1 MALYRK
7 YRPASFAEVVGQRHV
22 TDPLSAAL
30 ESRDAQGRPNRINH
44 AYLFS
49 GPRGCGKTSSAR
61 IMARSLN
68 CAEGPTAT
76 PCGQCASCR
85 ALAPGGPGNLD
96 VIELDAASHNGVED
110 MRELR
115 EKAIFQPAES
125 RYRIFI
131 IDEAHMITASGFNAL
146 LKIVEEPPEHLIFI
160 FATTEPER
168 VLPTIR
174 SRTHHYPFRLLTPP
188 DMRGLLE
195 RVVTAEGVRVE
206 PDVYPLVIQAGGG
219 SPRDSLSVMDQLI
232 AGSGTNGV
240 DYETS
245 AAILGVTDSVIIT
258 DAIEALAAGDR
269 AAMFSVVGRVIMSGQ
284 DPARFA
290 SDLLGRV
297 RDLLVLSAVPNAL
310 EQGLVEIP
318 ESQIDGVL
326 EQAGTIPP
334 ATLTRFTQVLSDGL
348 RHFRGVTSP
357 RLLLEVLCA
366 RMLLPATEDSVESLL
381 QRVEALEHGRPAL
394 ADGSG
399 AATPAAAPVSS
410 DAGAAE
416 ADASPMQSG
425 QPGQSAREAWRQ
437 RNAQRK
443 KGAQSASVTQRG
455 RTEQAAPAQA
465 PSQPQP
471 QPGPQPKVQSEP
483 VEQQS
488 APAAAVS
495 QESVTE
501 PKPAPE
507 APTAPAEQ
515 PEQPTQATPAES
527 VEQPQQPEQP
537 TQATPAESVEQ
548 PQQAEQPQQ
557 PESAEQPL
565 SEEEAQAEKIREFRR
580 KMAEHAR
587 ISEQQTRA
595 QLAQEREQQTR
606 EREGEGGSMSIVE
619 EEPVVSSSPTHS
631 EQQTQP
637 TQTAQSEQPAQPEQS
652 AESARPTQAAQ
663 PEQPEQPTQTTQS
676 PESQPEPQVQPAPEP
691 APQPEPTPQPEPEPA
706 PAGIEQIR
714 ERWQD
719 ILAAVDGPHAFP
731 IRVLAEQAV
740 PLDVENDRLIIG
752 HSTGALATR
761 LNTPDY
767 AQALSAAVK
776 QVTGFNGQVHCVVG
790 TRPRAPRSTA
800 TGGVAGEDDSSSR
813 GSSSP
818 NDTAPAPTPA
828 APAQP
833 ETSEQQVQQEPQ
845 AQPEP
850 APRPQRSSAYASV
863 AERRAKIEAA
873 KRAAMGHQ
881 AGHDQPAQPHQPAQP
896 SQPTQSNPNPVH
908 QQPQQQPQPQSF
920 LRAAQANAQANAQA
934 QANQDSGFG
943 GVPLPPE
950 PMEEFAP
957 PEGAEGA
964 GGYGSR
970 TPSNAN
976 TTYNPVSQNPQDNN
990 YEEDTSEYFEAA
1002 NEVGSL
1008 DHRSLKD
1015 VVMEMLEKELGAKPL
1030 EDR

>member
-195 RVVTAEGVRVE
+195 RVVTAEGVQVD

-219 SPRDSLSVMDQLI
+219 SPRDSLSIMDQLI
-232 AGSGTNGV
+232 AGSGTDGV

-326 EQAGTIPP
+326 EQAGKIPP

-416 ADASPMQSG
+416 ASPMQS
-425 QPGQSAREAWRQ
+425 GQSAREAWRQ

-471 QPGPQPKVQSEP
+471 QPEPQPKVQSEP

-501 PKPAPE
+501 PKPAAE
-507 APTAPAEQ
+507 APTAPVEQ

-527 VEQPQQPEQP
+527 VEQSQQTEQL
-537 TQATPAESVEQ
+537 
-548 PQQAEQPQQ
+548 QQ

-631 EQQTQP
+631 E
-637 TQTAQSEQPAQPEQS
+637 
-652 AESARPTQAAQ
+652 RPTQAAQ
-663 PEQPEQPTQTTQS
+663 SEQPEQPVHKPE
-676 PESQPEPQVQPAPEP
+676 PESQPAPQVQQAPEP
-691 APQPEPTPQPEPEPA
+691 ALQPEPTPQPEPEPA

-714 ERWQD
+714 QHWQD

-731 IRVLAEQAV
+731 ICVLAEQAV

-800 TGGVAGEDDSSSR
+800 TSGVAGEDDSSSR

-833 ETSEQQVQQEPQ
+833 ETSEQREQQTQ
-845 AQPEP
+845 SEP

-881 AGHDQPAQPHQPAQP
+881 AGHDQPAQPHQQSQPNQPAQP
-896 SQPTQSNPNPVH
+896 AQPTQPNPNPVH
-908 QQPQQQPQPQSF
+908 QQPQQQSNQPQPQSF

>member
-1 MALYRK
+1 
-7 YRPASFAEVVGQRHV
+7 
-22 TDPLSAAL
+22 
-30 ESRDAQGRPNRINH
+30 
-44 AYLFS
+44 
-49 GPRGCGKTSSAR
+49 
-61 IMARSLN
+61 
-68 CAEGPTAT
+68 
-76 PCGQCASCR
+76 
-85 ALAPGGPGNLD
+85 LAPGGPGNLD

-195 RVVTAEGVRVE
+195 RVVTAEGVQVD

-219 SPRDSLSVMDQLI
+219 SPRDSLSIMDQLI
-232 AGSGTNGV
+232 AGSGTDGV

-416 ADASPMQSG
+416 ASPMQS
-425 QPGQSAREAWRQ
+425 GQSAREAWRQ

-443 KGAQSASVTQRG
+443 KGAQSVSVTQRG
-455 RTEQAAPAQA
+455 RTEQAAHV
-465 PSQPQP
+465 PSQAQPEPQP
-471 QPGPQPKVQSEP
+471 EPQPKVQSEP

-527 VEQPQQPEQP
+527 VEQSQQTEQL
-537 TQATPAESVEQ
+537 
-548 PQQAEQPQQ
+548 QQ

-631 EQQTQP
+631 EQPTQP
-637 TQTAQSEQPAQPEQS
+637 TQAAQSEQPTQPEQS

-663 PEQPEQPTQTTQS
+663 PEQPEQPVHKPE
-676 PESQPEPQVQPAPEP
+676 PES
-691 APQPEPTPQPEPEPA
+691 QPEPEPA
-706 PAGIEQIR
+706 PARIEQIR

-800 TGGVAGEDDSSSR
+800 TSGVAGEDDSSSR
-813 GSSSP
+813 GSSLP

-833 ETSEQQVQQEPQ
+833 ETSEQREQQTQ
-845 AQPEP
+845 SEP

-881 AGHDQPAQPHQPAQP
+881 AGHDQPAQPHQQSQPNQPAQP
-896 SQPTQSNPNPVH
+896 SQPTQPNPNSVH
-908 QQPQQQPQPQSF
+908 QQPQQQPNQPQPQSF

-957 PEGAEGA
+957 PEGAESA
-964 GGYGSR
+964 GGYGLH

-1002 NEVGSL
+1002 NEAGSL

>member
-399 AATPAAAPVSS
+399 AATPAAAPASS
-410 DAGAAE
+410 AAGSGSGAAE
-416 ADASPMQSG
+416 ADASPMQS
-425 QPGQSAREAWRQ
+425 GQSAREAWRQ

-455 RTEQAAPAQA
+455 RTEQAASAQA
-465 PSQPQP
+465 PSQPQA
-471 QPGPQPKVQSEP
+471 QPEP
-483 VEQQS
+483 VQQQS
-488 APAAAVS
+488 APAAPVS

-501 PKPAPE
+501 PQPAPE
-507 APTAPAEQ
+507 ASTATAEQPTQ

-527 VEQPQQPEQP
+527 VEQ
-537 TQATPAESVEQ
+537 S
-548 PQQAEQPQQ
+548 QQAEQPQQ

-631 EQQTQP
+631 EQ
-637 TQTAQSEQPAQPEQS
+637 
-652 AESARPTQAAQ
+652 PTQAPQ
-663 PEQPEQPTQTTQS
+663 PEQP
-676 PESQPEPQVQPAPEP
+676 A
-691 APQPEPTPQPEPEPA
+691 QPEPEPA

-740 PLDVENDRLIIG
+740 PLDVENDTLIIG

-767 AQALSAAVK
+767 EQALSAAVK

-828 APAQP
+828 ASAQP
-833 ETSEQQVQQEPQ
+833 KAPEPEKPTQPEPQ

-881 AGHDQPAQPHQPAQP
+881 AGHDQPAQPHQQSQP
-896 SQPTQSNPNPVH
+896 SQPTQPNPNPVH
-908 QQPQQQPQPQSF
+908 QQPQQQPNQPQPQSF
-920 LRAAQANAQANAQA
+920 LRAAQVNAQANAQA

-976 TTYNPVSQNPQDNN
+976 TTYNPVSQNLQDNN

>member
-232 AGSGTNGV
+232 AGSGTDGV

-416 ADASPMQSG
+416 ASPMQS
-425 QPGQSAREAWRQ
+425 GQSAREAWRQ

-471 QPGPQPKVQSEP
+471 QPEPQPKVQSEP
-483 VEQQS
+483 VKQQS
-488 APAAAVS
+488 ASAAAVS
-495 QESVTE
+495 QESAPE

-507 APTAPAEQ
+507 APTAPAE
-515 PEQPTQATPAES
+515 
-527 VEQPQQPEQP
+527 QPEQP

-631 EQQTQP
+631 EQPTQP
-637 TQTAQSEQPAQPEQS
+637 
-652 AESARPTQAAQ
+652 
-663 PEQPEQPTQTTQS
+663 TQS
-676 PESQPEPQVQPAPEP
+676 PESQPEPQVQQAPEP

-714 ERWQD
+714 ERWQE
-719 ILAAVDGPHAFP
+719 ILEAVDGQHAFP

-767 AQALSAAVK
+767 EQALSAAVK

-800 TGGVAGEDDSSSR
+800 TGGVSGEDDSSSR

-818 NDTAPAPTPA
+818 NDTDPAPTPA

-833 ETSEQQVQQEPQ
+833 ETSEQQVQQEQQEQQ

-873 KRAAMGHQ
+873 KRAAMGQQ
-881 AGHDQPAQPHQPAQP
+881 AGHDQPAQPHQQSQPNQPAQP
-896 SQPTQSNPNPVH
+896 SQPTQPNPNPVH
-908 QQPQQQPQPQSF
+908 QQQPNQPQPQSF

-934 QANQDSGFG
+934 QTNQDSGFG

-970 TPSNAN
+970 TPPNAN

>member
-416 ADASPMQSG
+416 ASPMQS
-425 QPGQSAREAWRQ
+425 GQSAREAWRQ

-507 APTAPAEQ
+507 APTAPAE
-515 PEQPTQATPAES
+515 
-527 VEQPQQPEQP
+527 QPEQP

-637 TQTAQSEQPAQPEQS
+637 TQAAQSEQPAQPEQS

-676 PESQPEPQVQPAPEP
+676 PESQPEPQVQQAPEP

-767 AQALSAAVK
+767 EQALSAAVK

-833 ETSEQQVQQEPQ
+833 ETSEQQVQQEQ
-845 AQPEP
+845 QTQPEP
-850 APRPQRSSAYASV
+850 ASRPQRSSAYASV

-881 AGHDQPAQPHQPAQP
+881 AGHDQPAQPHQQSQP
-896 SQPTQSNPNPVH
+896 SQPTQPNPNPVH
-908 QQPQQQPQPQSF
+908 QQPQQQPNQPQPQSF
-920 LRAAQANAQANAQA
+920 LRAAQANAQANAHA

-976 TTYNPVSQNPQDNN
+976 TNYNPVPQTPQDNN

>member
-416 ADASPMQSG
+416 ASPMQS
-425 QPGQSAREAWRQ
+425 GQSAREAWRQ

-443 KGAQSASVTQRG
+443 KGAQAQGSRAG
-455 RTEQAAPAQA
+455 QAAPAQA
-465 PSQPQP
+465 SSQPQS
-471 QPGPQPKVQSEP
+471 QPEP
-483 VEQQS
+483 VQQQS
-488 APAAAVS
+488 APAAPVS

-501 PKPAPE
+501 PQPAPE
-507 APTAPAEQ
+507 TPTAPA
-515 PEQPTQATPAES
+515 EQPTQATPAES
-527 VEQPQQPEQP
+527 VEQ
-537 TQATPAESVEQ
+537 S
-548 PQQAEQPQQ
+548 QQAEQPQQ
-557 PESAEQPL
+557 PEPAEQPM

-619 EEPVVSSSPTHS
+619 EEPVVSASTAHS
-631 EQQTQP
+631 EQ
-637 TQTAQSEQPAQPEQS
+637 
-652 AESARPTQAAQ
+652 PTQAPQ
-663 PEQPEQPTQTTQS
+663 PEQP
-676 PESQPEPQVQPAPEP
+676 A
-691 APQPEPTPQPEPEPA
+691 QPEPEPA

-714 ERWQD
+714 EHWQD
-719 ILAAVDGPHAFP
+719 ILAAVDGQHAFP

-740 PLDVENDRLIIG
+740 PLDVENDTLVIG

-800 TGGVAGEDDSSSR
+800 TNGGSGEDDSSSR

-833 ETSEQQVQQEPQ
+833 ETSEQQVQQEQ
-845 AQPEP
+845 QTQSEP
-850 APRPQRSSAYASV
+850 APRPQRSSTYASV
-863 AERRAKIEAA
+863 VERRAKIEAA
-873 KRAAMGHQ
+873 KRAAMGQQ
-881 AGHDQPAQPHQPAQP
+881 AGHDQPAQPHQSRQP
-896 SQPTQSNPNPVH
+896 SQPAQPNPNPAQ
-908 QQPQQQPQPQSF
+908 QQPQQPNQPQSF

-964 GGYGSR
+964 ESYGSR
-970 TPSNAN
+970 NPSNYNSNAN
-976 TTYNPVSQNPQDNN
+976 TNYNPVLQTPQDNN

>member
-232 AGSGTNGV
+232 AGSGTDGV

-399 AATPAAAPVSS
+399 AATPAAALASS
-410 DAGAAE
+410 AAGPGSGAAE
-416 ADASPMQSG
+416 ADASPMQS
-425 QPGQSAREAWRQ
+425 GQSAREAWRQ

-443 KGAQSASVTQRG
+443 KGAQAQSSRAG
-455 RTEQAAPAQA
+455 QAAPAQA
-465 PSQPQP
+465 PSQPQA
-471 QPGPQPKVQSEP
+471 QPEP
-483 VEQQS
+483 VQQQS
-488 APAAAVS
+488 APAAAAPVS

-501 PKPAPE
+501 PQPAPE
-507 APTAPAEQ
+507 APTATAEQTAQ
-515 PEQPTQATPAES
+515 PEQPTQPTPAES
-527 VEQPQQPEQP
+527 VEQ
-537 TQATPAESVEQ
+537 S
-548 PQQAEQPQQ
+548 QQAEQPQH
-557 PESAEQPL
+557 PESSEQPM

-619 EEPVVSSSPTHS
+619 EEPVVSASPAHS
-631 EQQTQP
+631 E
-637 TQTAQSEQPAQPEQS
+637 
-652 AESARPTQAAQ
+652 RPTQAPQ
-663 PEQPEQPTQTTQS
+663 PEQPVQPDQPTQTTQE

-714 ERWQD
+714 EHWQD
-719 ILAAVDGPHAFP
+719 ILAAVDGQHAFP

-740 PLDVENDRLIIG
+740 PLDVEKDTLVIG

-800 TGGVAGEDDSSSR
+800 TGGGSGEDDSSSR

-833 ETSEQQVQQEPQ
+833 ETSEQQVQQEQ
-845 AQPEP
+845 QTQSEP
-850 APRPQRSSAYASV
+850 APRPQRSSTYASV
-863 AERRAKIEAA
+863 VERRAKIEAA
-873 KRAAMGHQ
+873 KRAAMGQQ
-881 AGHDQPAQPHQPAQP
+881 AGHDQPAQPHQPSQP
-896 SQPTQSNPNPVH
+896 SQPAQPNPNPAQ
-908 QQPQQQPQPQSF
+908 QQPQQPNQPQSF

-934 QANQDSGFG
+934 QVNQDSGFG

-950 PMEEFAP
+950 PMEEFTP
-957 PEGAEGA
+957 PEGAEGTES
-964 GGYGSR
+964 YGSR
-970 TPSNAN
+970 NPSNYNSNAN
-976 TTYNPVSQNPQDNN
+976 TNYNPVPQTPQDNN

>member
-232 AGSGTNGV
+232 AGSGTDGV

-416 ADASPMQSG
+416 ASPMQS
-425 QPGQSAREAWRQ
+425 GQSAREAWRQ

-471 QPGPQPKVQSEP
+471 QPEPQPKVQSEP
-483 VEQQS
+483 VKQQS
-488 APAAAVS
+488 ASAAAVS
-495 QESVTE
+495 QESAPE

-507 APTAPAEQ
+507 APTAPAE
-515 PEQPTQATPAES
+515 
-527 VEQPQQPEQP
+527 QPEQP

-631 EQQTQP
+631 EQPTQP
-637 TQTAQSEQPAQPEQS
+637 TQAAQSEQPAQPEQS

-663 PEQPEQPTQTTQS
+663 PEQSEQPVHKPE
-676 PESQPEPQVQPAPEP
+676 PESQPEPQVQQAPEP
-691 APQPEPTPQPEPEPA
+691 APQPEPEPA

-714 ERWQD
+714 ERWQE
-719 ILAAVDGPHAFP
+719 ILEAVDGQHAFP

-767 AQALSAAVK
+767 EQALSAAVK

-800 TGGVAGEDDSSSR
+800 TGGVSGEDDSSSR

-818 NDTAPAPTPA
+818 NDTDPAPTPA
-828 APAQP
+828 ASAQP
-833 ETSEQQVQQEPQ
+833 KAPEPEKPTQPEQQTQS
-845 AQPEP
+845 EP

-881 AGHDQPAQPHQPAQP
+881 AGHDQPAQPHQQSQPNQPAQP
-896 SQPTQSNPNPVH
+896 SQPTQPNPNPVH
-908 QQPQQQPQPQSF
+908 QQPQQQPNQPQSF

-934 QANQDSGFG
+934 QTNQDAGFG

-970 TPSNAN
+970 TPPNAN

>member
-195 RVVTAEGVRVE
+195 RVVTAEGVQVE
-206 PDVYPLVIQAGGG
+206 SDVYPLVIQAGGG

-232 AGSGTNGV
+232 AGSGTDGV

-394 ADGSG
+394 VDGSG
-399 AATPAAAPVSS
+399 AATPAAAPVPS
-410 DAGAAE
+410 DAAGA
-416 ADASPMQSG
+416 DGSPMQAAQPG
-425 QPGQSAREAWRQ
+425 QSGQSAREAWRQ

-443 KGAQSASVTQRG
+443 KGAQAQGSRAG
-455 RTEQAAPAQA
+455 QAAPAQA

-471 QPGPQPKVQSEP
+471 QPEPQPKVQSEP

-507 APTAPAEQ
+507 APTATAEQPAQ

-527 VEQPQQPEQP
+527 VDQSQQ
-537 TQATPAESVEQ
+537 T
-548 PQQAEQPQQ
+548 EQPQQ

-631 EQQTQP
+631 EQPTQP
-637 TQTAQSEQPAQPEQS
+637 TQAAQSEQPAQPEQS
-652 AESARPTQAAQ
+652 AESARPTQAVQ

-676 PESQPEPQVQPAPEP
+676 PESQSEPQVQQAPEP

-714 ERWQD
+714 ERWQE

-818 NDTAPAPTPA
+818 NDTASAQTPA
-828 APAQP
+828 ASAQP
-833 ETSEQQVQQEPQ
+833 KAPEPEKPTQPEPQ

-873 KRAAMGHQ
+873 KRAAMGQQ
-881 AGHDQPAQPHQPAQP
+881 AGHDQPAQPHQQSQPHQPAQP
-896 SQPTQSNPNPVH
+896 SQPTQPNPIPA
-908 QQPQQQPQPQSF
+908 QQQQQSQQQSNQPQPQSF

-957 PEGAEGA
+957 PEGA

>member
-399 AATPAAAPVSS
+399 AATPASAPVSS
-410 DAGAAE
+410 DAGPGSGAAE
-416 ADASPMQSG
+416 ADASPMQS
-425 QPGQSAREAWRQ
+425 GQSAREAWRQ

-443 KGAQSASVTQRG
+443 KGAQTQGSRAG
-455 RTEQAAPAQA
+455 QAAPAQT
-465 PSQPQP
+465 PSQPQS
-471 QPGPQPKVQSEP
+471 QPEP
-483 VEQQS
+483 VQQQP
-488 APAAAVS
+488 APAAAAPVS

-501 PKPAPE
+501 PQPAPE
-507 APTAPAEQ
+507 APTATAEQPEQ
-515 PEQPTQATPAES
+515 PEQPTQ
-527 VEQPQQPEQP
+527 
-537 TQATPAESVEQ
+537 AESVEQ

-557 PESAEQPL
+557 SEPAEQPM

-619 EEPVVSSSPTHS
+619 EEPVVSASTAHS
-631 EQQTQP
+631 
-637 TQTAQSEQPAQPEQS
+637 
-652 AESARPTQAAQ
+652 
-663 PEQPEQPTQTTQS
+663 EQPTQ
-676 PESQPEPQVQPAPEP
+676 

-767 AQALSAAVK
+767 EQALSAAVK

-833 ETSEQQVQQEPQ
+833 ETSEQQVQQEQ
-845 AQPEP
+845 QTQPEP
-850 APRPQRSSAYASV
+850 ASRPQRSSAYASV

-881 AGHDQPAQPHQPAQP
+881 AGHDQPAQPHQQSQP
-896 SQPTQSNPNPVH
+896 SQPTQPNPNPVH
-908 QQPQQQPQPQSF
+908 QQPQQQPNQPQPQSF
-920 LRAAQANAQANAQA
+920 LRAAQANAQANAHA

-976 TTYNPVSQNPQDNN
+976 TTYNPVSQNLQDNN

>member
-219 SPRDSLSVMDQLI
+219 SPRDSLSIMDQLI
-232 AGSGTNGV
+232 AGSGTDGV

-326 EQAGTIPP
+326 EQAGKIPP

-410 DAGAAE
+410 DAGGVE
-416 ADASPMQSG
+416 TDASPMQSG

-471 QPGPQPKVQSEP
+471 QPEPQPKVQSEP

-515 PEQPTQATPAES
+515 PEQP
-527 VEQPQQPEQP
+527 EQP

-548 PQQAEQPQQ
+548 SQQTEQLQQ

-565 SEEEAQAEKIREFRR
+565 FEEEAQAEKIREFRR

-631 EQQTQP
+631 EQPTQP
-637 TQTAQSEQPAQPEQS
+637 TQAAQSEQPTQPEQS
-652 AESARPTQAAQ
+652 AESARTTQAAQ
-663 PEQPEQPTQTTQS
+663 PEQPEQPVHKPE
-676 PESQPEPQVQPAPEP
+676 PES
-691 APQPEPTPQPEPEPA
+691 QPEPEPA

-800 TGGVAGEDDSSSR
+800 TSGVAGEDDSSSR

-833 ETSEQQVQQEPQ
+833 ETSEQREQQTQ
-845 AQPEP
+845 SEP

-881 AGHDQPAQPHQPAQP
+881 AGHDQPAQPHQQSQPNQPAQP
-896 SQPTQSNPNPVH
+896 SQPTQPNPNSVH
-908 QQPQQQPQPQSF
+908 QQPQQQPNQPQPQSF

-964 GGYGSR
+964 GGYGLH

-1030 EDR
+1030 NGR

>member
-206 PDVYPLVIQAGGG
+206 PDVYPLVIQASGG

-232 AGSGTNGV
+232 AGSGTDGV

-399 AATPAAAPVSS
+399 AATPASAPVSS
-410 DAGAAE
+410 DAGPGSGAAE
-416 ADASPMQSG
+416 ADASPMQS
-425 QPGQSAREAWRQ
+425 GQSAREAWRQ

-443 KGAQSASVTQRG
+443 KGAQTQGSRAG
-455 RTEQAAPAQA
+455 QAAPAQT
-465 PSQPQP
+465 PSQPQS
-471 QPGPQPKVQSEP
+471 QPEP
-483 VEQQS
+483 VQQQP
-488 APAAAVS
+488 APAAAAPVS

-501 PKPAPE
+501 PQPAPE
-507 APTAPAEQ
+507 APTATAEQ
-515 PEQPTQATPAES
+515 PEQPTQAES
-527 VEQPQQPEQP
+527 VEQPQQ
-537 TQATPAESVEQ
+537 AESVEQ

-557 PESAEQPL
+557 SEPAEQPM

-619 EEPVVSSSPTHS
+619 EEPVVSASTAHS
-631 EQQTQP
+631 EQ
-637 TQTAQSEQPAQPEQS
+637 
-652 AESARPTQAAQ
+652 PTQAPQ
-663 PEQPEQPTQTTQS
+663 PEQP
-676 PESQPEPQVQPAPEP
+676 A
-691 APQPEPTPQPEPEPA
+691 QPEPEPA

-714 ERWQD
+714 EHWQD
-719 ILAAVDGPHAFP
+719 ILAAVDGQHAFP

-740 PLDVENDRLIIG
+740 PLDVENDTLVIG

-800 TGGVAGEDDSSSR
+800 TNGGSGEDDSSSR

-833 ETSEQQVQQEPQ
+833 ETSEQQVQQPQ
-845 AQPEP
+845 PG
-850 APRPQRSSAYASV
+850 PQRSSAYASV
-863 AERRAKIEAA
+863 VERRAKIEAA
-873 KRAAMGHQ
+873 KRAVMGQQ
-881 AGHDQPAQPHQPAQP
+881 AGHDQPAQPHQPSQP
-896 SQPTQSNPNPVH
+896 SQPAQPNPNPAQ
-908 QQPQQQPQPQSF
+908 QQPQQPNQPQSF

-957 PEGAEGA
+957 PEGAEGTES
-964 GGYGSR
+964 YSSR
-970 TPSNAN
+970 NPSNYNYNSNAN
-976 TTYNPVSQNPQDNN
+976 TNYNPVPQTPQDNN

>member
-232 AGSGTNGV
+232 AGSGTDGV

-399 AATPAAAPVSS
+399 AATPASAPVSS
-410 DAGAAE
+410 DAGPGSGAAE
-416 ADASPMQSG
+416 ADASPMQS
-425 QPGQSAREAWRQ
+425 GQSAREAWRQ

-443 KGAQSASVTQRG
+443 KGAQTQGSRAG
-455 RTEQAAPAQA
+455 QAAPAQT
-465 PSQPQP
+465 PSQPQS
-471 QPGPQPKVQSEP
+471 QPEP
-483 VEQQS
+483 VQQQP
-488 APAAAVS
+488 APAAAAPVS

-501 PKPAPE
+501 PQPAPE
-507 APTAPAEQ
+507 APTATAEQ
-515 PEQPTQATPAES
+515 PEQPTQ
-527 VEQPQQPEQP
+527 
-537 TQATPAESVEQ
+537 AESVEQ

-557 PESAEQPL
+557 SEPAEQPM

-619 EEPVVSSSPTHS
+619 EEPVVSASTAHS
-631 EQQTQP
+631 EQ
-637 TQTAQSEQPAQPEQS
+637 
-652 AESARPTQAAQ
+652 PTQAPQ
-663 PEQPEQPTQTTQS
+663 PEQP
-676 PESQPEPQVQPAPEP
+676 A
-691 APQPEPTPQPEPEPA
+691 QPEPEPA

-714 ERWQD
+714 EHWQD
-719 ILAAVDGPHAFP
+719 ILAAVDGQHAFP

-740 PLDVENDRLIIG
+740 PLDVENDTLVIG

-800 TGGVAGEDDSSSR
+800 TNGGSGEDDSSSR

-833 ETSEQQVQQEPQ
+833 ETSEQQVQQPQ
-845 AQPEP
+845 PG
-850 APRPQRSSAYASV
+850 PQRSSAYASV
-863 AERRAKIEAA
+863 VERRAKIEAA
-873 KRAAMGHQ
+873 KRAVMGQQ
-881 AGHDQPAQPHQPAQP
+881 AGHDQPAQPHQPSQP
-896 SQPTQSNPNPVH
+896 SQPAQPNPNPAQ
-908 QQPQQQPQPQSF
+908 QQPQQPNQPQSF

-957 PEGAEGA
+957 PEGAEGTES
-964 GGYGSR
+964 YSSR
-970 TPSNAN
+970 NPSNYNSNAN
-976 TTYNPVSQNPQDNN
+976 TNYNPVPQTPQDNN

>member
-232 AGSGTNGV
+232 AGSGTDGV

-416 ADASPMQSG
+416 ASPMQS
-425 QPGQSAREAWRQ
+425 GQSAREAWRQ

-515 PEQPTQATPAES
+515 SEQPTQATPAES
-527 VEQPQQPEQP
+527 VEQSQQ
-537 TQATPAESVEQ
+537 T
-548 PQQAEQPQQ
+548 EQPQQ

-631 EQQTQP
+631 EQPTQP
-637 TQTAQSEQPAQPEQS
+637 TQAAQSEQPTQSEQS
-652 AESARPTQAAQ
+652 AESARPTQAVQ

-676 PESQPEPQVQPAPEP
+676 PESQPAPQVQPAPEP

-714 ERWQD
+714 ERWQE

-800 TGGVAGEDDSSSR
+800 TSGVAGEDDSSSR

-828 APAQP
+828 ASAQP
-833 ETSEQQVQQEPQ
+833 KAPEPEKPTQPEQQ

-873 KRAAMGHQ
+873 KRAAMGQQ
-881 AGHDQPAQPHQPAQP
+881 AGHDQPAQPHQQSQPHQPAQP
-896 SQPTQSNPNPVH
+896 SQPTQPNPIPAQQQ
-908 QQPQQQPQPQSF
+908 QQPQQQPNQPQPQSF

-990 YEEDTSEYFEAA
+990 YEEDTSEYFEAV

>member
-195 RVVTAEGVRVE
+195 RVVTAEGVQVD

-219 SPRDSLSVMDQLI
+219 SPRDSLSIMDQLI
-232 AGSGTNGV
+232 AGSGTDGV

-326 EQAGTIPP
+326 EQAGKIPP

-399 AATPAAAPVSS
+399 AATSAAAPVSS
-410 DAGAAE
+410 DAGGAE
-416 ADASPMQSG
+416 TDASPMQSG

-471 QPGPQPKVQSEP
+471 EPQPEP
-483 VEQQS
+483 QQ
-488 APAAAVS
+488 AASVS
-495 QESVTE
+495 QES
-501 PKPAPE
+501 APE
-507 APTAPAEQ
+507 QQHVEQRSETAVTATAAPTAQ
-515 PEQPTQATPAES
+515 PQQPTPPTATES
-527 VEQPQQPEQP
+527 VEQ
-537 TQATPAESVEQ
+537 S
-548 PQQAEQPQQ
+548 QQAEQPQQ
-557 PESAEQPL
+557 PAPTQQPASAEQPM
-565 SEEEAQAEKIREFRR
+565 SEEEAQAERIREFRR

-619 EEPVVSSSPTHS
+619 EESVVSASPAHS
-631 EQQTQP
+631 EQP
-637 TQTAQSEQPAQPEQS
+637 TQAPQSEQPA
-652 AESARPTQAAQ
+652 
-663 PEQPEQPTQTTQS
+663 
-676 PESQPEPQVQPAPEP
+676 
-691 APQPEPTPQPEPEPA
+691 QPEPEPA

-714 ERWQD
+714 EHWQD
-719 ILAAVDGPHAFP
+719 ILAAVDGQHAFA

-776 QVTGFNGQVHCVVG
+776 QVTGFNGKVHCVVG

-818 NDTAPAPTPA
+818 NDTAPALTPAAPAAPA

-833 ETSEQQVQQEPQ
+833 ESSEQQVQQEQ
-845 AQPEP
+845 QTQPEP

-873 KRAAMGHQ
+873 KRAAMGQQ
-881 AGHDQPAQPHQPAQP
+881 AGHDQSAQPHQLNQPTQPNQPNQPTRPNQPAQP
-896 SQPTQSNPNPVH
+896 SPNPA
-908 QQPQQQPQPQSF
+908 QQQQQQQPNQPQSF

-957 PEGAEGA
+957 PEGAEGTES
-964 GGYGSR
+964 YGSR
-970 TPSNAN
+970 NPSNYNSNAN
-976 TTYNPVSQNPQDNN
+976 TNYNPVPQTPQDNN

>member
-195 RVVTAEGVRVE
+195 RVVTAEGVQVE
-206 PDVYPLVIQAGGG
+206 SDVYPLVIQAGGG

-232 AGSGTNGV
+232 AGSGTDGV

-394 ADGSG
+394 VDGSG

-410 DAGAAE
+410 DAAG
-416 ADASPMQSG
+416 ADASPMQAA
-425 QPGQSAREAWRQ
+425 QPRQSGQSAREAWRQ

-443 KGAQSASVTQRG
+443 KGAQTQGSRAG
-455 RTEQAAPAQA
+455 QAAPAQA

-471 QPGPQPKVQSEP
+471 QPEPQPKVQSEP

-507 APTAPAEQ
+507 APTATAEQPAQ

-527 VEQPQQPEQP
+527 VDQSQQ
-537 TQATPAESVEQ
+537 T
-548 PQQAEQPQQ
+548 EQPQQ

-631 EQQTQP
+631 EQPTQP
-637 TQTAQSEQPAQPEQS
+637 TQAAQSEQPAQPEQS
-652 AESARPTQAAQ
+652 AESARPTQAVQ

-676 PESQPEPQVQPAPEP
+676 PESQSEPQVQQAPEP

-714 ERWQD
+714 ERWQE

-818 NDTAPAPTPA
+818 NDTASAQTPA
-828 APAQP
+828 ASAQP
-833 ETSEQQVQQEPQ
+833 KAPEPEKPTQPEPQ

-873 KRAAMGHQ
+873 KRAAMGQQ
-881 AGHDQPAQPHQPAQP
+881 AGHDQPAQPHQQSQPHQPAQP
-896 SQPTQSNPNPVH
+896 SQPTQPNPIPAQQQ
-908 QQPQQQPQPQSF
+908 QQPQQPNQPQPQSF

-957 PEGAEGA
+957 PEGTEGA

>member
-30 ESRDAQGRPNRINH
+30 ESRDAQGRLNRINH

-232 AGSGTNGV
+232 AGSGTDGV

-399 AATPAAAPVSS
+399 AATPAAAPASS
-410 DAGAAE
+410 AAGPGSGAAE
-416 ADASPMQSG
+416 ADASPMQS
-425 QPGQSAREAWRQ
+425 GQSAREAWRQ

-443 KGAQSASVTQRG
+443 KGAQAQGSRAG
-455 RTEQAAPAQA
+455 QAASAQA
-465 PSQPQP
+465 PSQPQA
-471 QPGPQPKVQSEP
+471 QPEP
-483 VEQQS
+483 VQQQS
-488 APAAAVS
+488 APAAPVS

-501 PKPAPE
+501 PQPAPE
-507 APTAPAEQ
+507 ASTATAEQPTQ

-527 VEQPQQPEQP
+527 VEQ
-537 TQATPAESVEQ
+537 S
-548 PQQAEQPQQ
+548 QQAEQPQQ
-557 PESAEQPL
+557 PEPAEQPM

-619 EEPVVSSSPTHS
+619 EEPVVSASPTHS
-631 EQQTQP
+631 EQP
-637 TQTAQSEQPAQPEQS
+637 TQAPQPAQS
-652 AESARPTQAAQ
+652 AESTRPTQAAQ

-676 PESQPEPQVQPAPEP
+676 PESLPEPQVQQAPEP

-706 PAGIEQIR
+706 PAGLEQIR

-767 AQALSAAVK
+767 EQALSAAVK

-800 TGGVAGEDDSSSR
+800 TGGGSGEDDSSSR

-833 ETSEQQVQQEPQ
+833 ETSEQQVQQEQ
-845 AQPEP
+845 QTQSEP
-850 APRPQRSSAYASV
+850 APRPQRSSTYASV
-863 AERRAKIEAA
+863 VERRAKIEAA
-873 KRAAMGHQ
+873 KRAAMGQQ
-881 AGHDQPAQPHQPAQP
+881 AGHDQPAQPHQSRQP
-896 SQPTQSNPNPVH
+896 SQPAQPNPNPAQ
-908 QQPQQQPQPQSF
+908 QQPQQPNQPQSF

-970 TPSNAN
+970 NPSNAN
-976 TTYNPVSQNPQDNN
+976 TTYNPVSQNLQDNN

>member
-1 MALYRK
+1 VALYRK

-195 RVVTAEGVRVE
+195 RVVTAEGVQVE
-206 PDVYPLVIQAGGG
+206 SDVYPLVIQAGGG

-232 AGSGTNGV
+232 AGSGTDGV

-326 EQAGTIPP
+326 EQAGKIPP

-394 ADGSG
+394 VDGSG
-399 AATPAAAPVSS
+399 AATPAAAPVPS
-410 DAGAAE
+410 DAAG
-416 ADASPMQSG
+416 ADASPMQAAQPG
-425 QPGQSAREAWRQ
+425 QSGQSAREAWRQ

-443 KGAQSASVTQRG
+443 KGAQAQGSRAG
-455 RTEQAAPAQA
+455 QAAPAQA

-471 QPGPQPKVQSEP
+471 QPEPQPKVQSDP
-483 VEQQS
+483 AEQQS
-488 APAAAVS
+488 APAAAVA

-507 APTAPAEQ
+507 APTATAEQ

-527 VEQPQQPEQP
+527 VEQSQQ
-537 TQATPAESVEQ
+537 T
-548 PQQAEQPQQ
+548 EQPQQ
-557 PESAEQPL
+557 PESAEQSL

-631 EQQTQP
+631 EQPTQP
-637 TQTAQSEQPAQPEQS
+637 TQAAQSEQSAQPEQS
-652 AESARPTQAAQ
+652 AESARPTQAVQ
-663 PEQPEQPTQTTQS
+663 PEQPEQPTQTTQA
-676 PESQPEPQVQPAPEP
+676 PESQPAPQVQQAPEP

-714 ERWQD
+714 ERWQG
-719 ILAAVDGPHAFP
+719 ILAAVDGQHAFP

-800 TGGVAGEDDSSSR
+800 TSGVAGEDDSSSR

-828 APAQP
+828 ASAQP
-833 ETSEQQVQQEPQ
+833 KAPEPEKSTQPEQQ

-873 KRAAMGHQ
+873 KRAAMGQQ
-881 AGHDQPAQPHQPAQP
+881 AGHDQPAQPHQQSQPNQPAQP
-896 SQPTQSNPNPVH
+896 AQPTQPNPNPVH
-908 QQPQQQPQPQSF
+908 QQPQQQPNQPQPQSF

>member
-232 AGSGTNGV
+232 AGSGTDGV

-399 AATPAAAPVSS
+399 AATPAAAPASS
-410 DAGAAE
+410 AAGPGSGAAE
-416 ADASPMQSG
+416 ADASPMQS
-425 QPGQSAREAWRQ
+425 GQSAREAWRQ

-443 KGAQSASVTQRG
+443 KGAQTQGSRAG
-455 RTEQAAPAQA
+455 QAASAQA
-465 PSQPQP
+465 PSQPQA
-471 QPGPQPKVQSEP
+471 QPEP
-483 VEQQS
+483 VQQQS
-488 APAAAVS
+488 APAAPVS

-501 PKPAPE
+501 PQPAPE
-507 APTAPAEQ
+507 ASTATAEQPAQ
-515 PEQPTQATPAES
+515 PEQPTPAES
-527 VEQPQQPEQP
+527 VEQ
-537 TQATPAESVEQ
+537 S
-548 PQQAEQPQQ
+548 QQAEQPQH
-557 PESAEQPL
+557 PESAEQPM
-565 SEEEAQAEKIREFRR
+565 SEEEAQAERIREFRR

-619 EEPVVSSSPTHS
+619 EEPVVSASPAHS
-631 EQQTQP
+631 EQ
-637 TQTAQSEQPAQPEQS
+637 
-652 AESARPTQAAQ
+652 PTQAAQ
-663 PEQPEQPTQTTQS
+663 PEQPVQPAQSAESTQPTQAPQPEQPTQATQPEQPTQATQE
-676 PESQPEPQVQPAPEP
+676 PESQPAPQVQQAPEQ

-714 ERWQD
+714 EHWQD
-719 ILAAVDGPHAFP
+719 ILAAVDGQHAFP

-740 PLDVENDRLIIG
+740 PLDVEKDTLVIG

-800 TGGVAGEDDSSSR
+800 TGGGSGEDDSSSR

-818 NDTAPAPTPA
+818 NDTAPAPKPAASA

-833 ETSEQQVQQEPQ
+833 ETSEQQVQQEQ
-845 AQPEP
+845 QTQSEP

-873 KRAAMGHQ
+873 KRAAMGQQ
-881 AGHDQPAQPHQPAQP
+881 AGHDQPAQPHQSRQP
-896 SQPTQSNPNPVH
+896 SQPAQPNPNPAQ
-908 QQPQQQPQPQSF
+908 QQPQQPNQPQSF
-920 LRAAQANAQANAQA
+920 LRAAQANAQANAQV

-957 PEGAEGA
+957 PEGAEGTES
-964 GGYGSR
+964 YGSR
-970 TPSNAN
+970 NPSNYNSNAN
-976 TTYNPVSQNPQDNN
+976 TNYNPVPQTPQDNN

>member
-195 RVVTAEGVRVE
+195 RVVTAEGVQVD

-219 SPRDSLSVMDQLI
+219 SPRDSLSIMDQLI
-232 AGSGTNGV
+232 AGSGTDGV

-416 ADASPMQSG
+416 ASPMQS
-425 QPGQSAREAWRQ
+425 GQSAREAWRQ

-443 KGAQSASVTQRG
+443 KGAQSVSVTQRG
-455 RTEQAAPAQA
+455 RTEQAAHV
-465 PSQPQP
+465 PSQAQPEPQP
-471 QPGPQPKVQSEP
+471 EPQPKVQSEP

-527 VEQPQQPEQP
+527 VEQSQQTEQL
-537 TQATPAESVEQ
+537 
-548 PQQAEQPQQ
+548 QQ

-631 EQQTQP
+631 EQPTQP
-637 TQTAQSEQPAQPEQS
+637 TQAAQSEQPTQPEQS

-663 PEQPEQPTQTTQS
+663 PEQPEQPVHKPE
-676 PESQPEPQVQPAPEP
+676 PES
-691 APQPEPTPQPEPEPA
+691 QPEPEPA
-706 PAGIEQIR
+706 PARIEQIR

-800 TGGVAGEDDSSSR
+800 TSGVAGEDDSSSR

-833 ETSEQQVQQEPQ
+833 ETSEQREQQTQ
-845 AQPEP
+845 SEP

-881 AGHDQPAQPHQPAQP
+881 AGHDQPAQPHQQSQPNQPAQP
-896 SQPTQSNPNPVH
+896 SQPTQPNPNSVH
-908 QQPQQQPQPQSF
+908 QQPQQQPNQPQPQSF

-964 GGYGSR
+964 GGYGLH
-970 TPSNAN
+970 TPPNS
-976 TTYNPVSQNPQDNN
+976 TSTYNPVPQNPQDNN

-1002 NEVGSL
+1002 NEAGSL

>member
-1 MALYRK
+1 VALYRK

-232 AGSGTNGV
+232 AGSGTDGV

-399 AATPAAAPVSS
+399 AATPASAPVSS
-410 DAGAAE
+410 DAGPGSGAAE
-416 ADASPMQSG
+416 ADASPMQS
-425 QPGQSAREAWRQ
+425 GQSAREAWRQ

-443 KGAQSASVTQRG
+443 KGAQTQGSRAG
-455 RTEQAAPAQA
+455 QAAPAQT
-465 PSQPQP
+465 PSQPQS
-471 QPGPQPKVQSEP
+471 QPEP
-483 VEQQS
+483 VQQQP
-488 APAAAVS
+488 APAAAAPVS

-501 PKPAPE
+501 PQPAPE
-507 APTAPAEQ
+507 APTATAEQ
-515 PEQPTQATPAES
+515 PEQPTQAES
-527 VEQPQQPEQP
+527 VEQP
-537 TQATPAESVEQ
+537 TQAESVEQ

-557 PESAEQPL
+557 SEPAEQPM

-619 EEPVVSSSPTHS
+619 EEPVVSASTAHS
-631 EQQTQP
+631 EQ
-637 TQTAQSEQPAQPEQS
+637 
-652 AESARPTQAAQ
+652 PTQAPQ
-663 PEQPEQPTQTTQS
+663 PEQP
-676 PESQPEPQVQPAPEP
+676 A
-691 APQPEPTPQPEPEPA
+691 QPEPEPA

-714 ERWQD
+714 EHWQD
-719 ILAAVDGPHAFP
+719 ILAAVDGQHAFP

-740 PLDVENDRLIIG
+740 PLDVENDTLVIG

-800 TGGVAGEDDSSSR
+800 TNGGSGEDDSSSR

-833 ETSEQQVQQEPQ
+833 ETSEQQVQQEQ
-845 AQPEP
+845 QTQSEP
-850 APRPQRSSAYASV
+850 APRPQRSSTYASV
-863 AERRAKIEAA
+863 VERRAKIEAA
-873 KRAAMGHQ
+873 KRAAMGQQ
-881 AGHDQPAQPHQPAQP
+881 AGHDQPAQPHQSRQP
-896 SQPTQSNPNPVH
+896 SQPAQPNPNPAQ
-908 QQPQQQPQPQSF
+908 QQPQQPNQPQSF

-964 GGYGSR
+964 ESYGSR
-970 TPSNAN
+970 NPSNYNSNAN
-976 TTYNPVSQNPQDNN
+976 TNYNPVLQTPQDNN

>member
-195 RVVTAEGVRVE
+195 RVVTAEGVQVD

-219 SPRDSLSVMDQLI
+219 SPRDSLSIMDQLI
-232 AGSGTNGV
+232 AGSGTDGV

-326 EQAGTIPP
+326 EQAGKIPP

-416 ADASPMQSG
+416 ASPMQS
-425 QPGQSAREAWRQ
+425 GQSAREAWRQ

-471 QPGPQPKVQSEP
+471 QPEPQPKVQSEP

-501 PKPAPE
+501 PKPAAE
-507 APTAPAEQ
+507 APTAPVEQ

-527 VEQPQQPEQP
+527 VEQSQQTEQL
-537 TQATPAESVEQ
+537 
-548 PQQAEQPQQ
+548 QQ

-631 EQQTQP
+631 E
-637 TQTAQSEQPAQPEQS
+637 
-652 AESARPTQAAQ
+652 RPTQAAQ
-663 PEQPEQPTQTTQS
+663 SEQPEQPVHKPE
-676 PESQPEPQVQPAPEP
+676 PESQPAPQVQQAPEP
-691 APQPEPTPQPEPEPA
+691 ALQPEPTPQPEPEPA

-714 ERWQD
+714 QHWQD

-731 IRVLAEQAV
+731 ICVLAEQAV

-767 AQALSAAVK
+767 AQSLSAAVK

-800 TGGVAGEDDSSSR
+800 TSGVAGEDDSSSR

-833 ETSEQQVQQEPQ
+833 ETSEQREQQTQ
-845 AQPEP
+845 SEP

-881 AGHDQPAQPHQPAQP
+881 AGHDQPAQPHQQSQPNQPAQP
-896 SQPTQSNPNPVH
+896 AQPTQPNPNPVH
-908 QQPQQQPQPQSF
+908 QQPQQQSNQPQPQSF
-920 LRAAQANAQANAQA
+920 LRAAQANAQANAQG
-934 QANQDSGFG
+934 QAKQDSGFG

>member
-195 RVVTAEGVRVE
+195 RVVTAEGVAVD

-232 AGSGTNGV
+232 AGSGTDGV

-326 EQAGTIPP
+326 EQAGKIPP

-399 AATPAAAPVSS
+399 ATTPAAASVSS
-410 DAGAAE
+410 DAGGAE
-416 ADASPMQSG
+416 TDVSPMQAG

-455 RTEQAAPAQA
+455 RIEQAAPAQA

-471 QPGPQPKVQSEP
+471 EPQPEP
-483 VEQQS
+483 QQ
-488 APAAAVS
+488 AASVS
-495 QESVTE
+495 QES
-501 PKPAPE
+501 APE
-507 APTAPAEQ
+507 QQHVEQQHVEQRSETAVTATAAPTAQSAQPVQSAPTESAEQ
-515 PEQPTQATPAES
+515 S
-527 VEQPQQPEQP
+527 
-537 TQATPAESVEQ
+537 
-548 PQQAEQPQQ
+548 QQAEQPQQ
-557 PESAEQPL
+557 PASAEQPM
-565 SEEEAQAEKIREFRR
+565 SEEEAQAERIREFRR

-606 EREGEGGSMSIVE
+606 EREGGSMSIVE
-619 EEPVVSSSPTHS
+619 EEPVVSASPAHS
-631 EQQTQP
+631 EQP
-637 TQTAQSEQPAQPEQS
+637 TQPAQ
-652 AESARPTQAAQ
+652 ATQ
-663 PEQPEQPTQTTQS
+663 PEQPVQPAQATQATQAPQSAEPAPAESAQATQVTQPEQPVH
-676 PESQPEPQVQPAPEP
+676 QPAPQVQQAPEP

-714 ERWQD
+714 ERWQE
-719 ILAAVDGPHAFP
+719 ILAAVDGQHAFP

-818 NDTAPAPTPA
+818 NDTAPALTPAAPA

-833 ETSEQQVQQEPQ
+833 ESSEQQVQQEQ
-845 AQPEP
+845 QTQPEP

-873 KRAAMGHQ
+873 KRAAMGQQ
-881 AGHDQPAQPHQPAQP
+881 AGHDQSAQPNQPNQPTRPNQPAQP
-896 SQPTQSNPNPVH
+896 SPNPAQQQS
-908 QQPQQQPQPQSF
+908 QQPNQPQSF

-964 GGYGSR
+964 GGYCSR
-970 TPSNAN
+970 TPSNYN
-976 TTYNPVSQNPQDNN
+976 STSTYNQVPQNPQDNN

-1002 NEVGSL
+1002 NEAGSL

-1030 EDR
+1030 TDP

>member
-1 MALYRK
+1 
-7 YRPASFAEVVGQRHV
+7 
-22 TDPLSAAL
+22 
-30 ESRDAQGRPNRINH
+30 
-44 AYLFS
+44 
-49 GPRGCGKTSSAR
+49 
-61 IMARSLN
+61 
-68 CAEGPTAT
+68 
-76 PCGQCASCR
+76 
-85 ALAPGGPGNLD
+85 
-96 VIELDAASHNGVED
+96 

-232 AGSGTNGV
+232 AGSGTDGV

-399 AATPAAAPVSS
+399 AATPAAAPASS
-410 DAGAAE
+410 AAGPGSGAAE
-416 ADASPMQSG
+416 ADASPMQS
-425 QPGQSAREAWRQ
+425 GQSAREAWRQ

-443 KGAQSASVTQRG
+443 KGAQAQGSRAG
-455 RTEQAAPAQA
+455 QAASAQA
-465 PSQPQP
+465 PSQPQA
-471 QPGPQPKVQSEP
+471 QPEP
-483 VEQQS
+483 VQQQS
-488 APAAAVS
+488 APAAPVS

-501 PKPAPE
+501 PQPAPE
-507 APTAPAEQ
+507 ASTATAEQPTQ

-527 VEQPQQPEQP
+527 VEQ
-537 TQATPAESVEQ
+537 S
-548 PQQAEQPQQ
+548 QQAEQPQQ
-557 PESAEQPL
+557 PEPAEQPM

-619 EEPVVSSSPTHS
+619 EEPVVSASPTHS
-631 EQQTQP
+631 EQP
-637 TQTAQSEQPAQPEQS
+637 TQAPQPAQS
-652 AESARPTQAAQ
+652 AESTRPTQAAQ

-676 PESQPEPQVQPAPEP
+676 PESLPEPQVQQAPEP

-706 PAGIEQIR
+706 PAGLEQIR

-767 AQALSAAVK
+767 EQALSAAVK

-800 TGGVAGEDDSSSR
+800 TGGGSGEDDSSSR

-833 ETSEQQVQQEPQ
+833 ETSEQQVQQEQ
-845 AQPEP
+845 QTQSEP
-850 APRPQRSSAYASV
+850 APRPQRSSTYASV
-863 AERRAKIEAA
+863 VERRAKIEAA
-873 KRAAMGHQ
+873 KRAAMGQQ
-881 AGHDQPAQPHQPAQP
+881 AGHDQPAQPHQSRQP
-896 SQPTQSNPNPVH
+896 SQPAQPNPNPAQ
-908 QQPQQQPQPQSF
+908 QQPQQPNQPQSF

-970 TPSNAN
+970 NPSNAN
-976 TTYNPVSQNPQDNN
+976 TTYNPVSQNLQDNN

>member
-232 AGSGTNGV
+232 AGSGTDGV

-410 DAGAAE
+410 DAGSGSGAAE

-425 QPGQSAREAWRQ
+425 QSAREAWRQ
-437 RNAQRK
+437 RNARRK
-443 KGAQSASVTQRG
+443 KGAQAQGSRAG
-455 RTEQAAPAQA
+455 QAASAQA
-465 PSQPQP
+465 PSQPQA
-471 QPGPQPKVQSEP
+471 QPEP
-483 VEQQS
+483 VQQQS
-488 APAAAVS
+488 APAAPVS

-501 PKPAPE
+501 PQPAPE
-507 APTAPAEQ
+507 ASTATAEQ
-515 PEQPTQATPAES
+515 PA
-527 VEQPQQPEQP
+527 QPEQP

-557 PESAEQPL
+557 PEPSEQPM
-565 SEEEAQAEKIREFRR
+565 SGEEAQAERIREFRR

-619 EEPVVSSSPTHS
+619 EEPVVSASPAHS
-631 EQQTQP
+631 ERPTQTPQPEQPVQPAQSAESTQP
-637 TQTAQSEQPAQPEQS
+637 TQAP
-652 AESARPTQAAQ
+652 Q
-663 PEQPEQPTQTTQS
+663 PEQPVHKPE
-676 PESQPEPQVQPAPEP
+676 PESQPAPQVQQAPEP
-691 APQPEPTPQPEPEPA
+691 APQPQSEPTPQPEPEPA

-714 ERWQD
+714 EHWQD
-719 ILAAVDGPHAFP
+719 ILAAVDGQHAFP

-740 PLDVENDRLIIG
+740 PLDVENDTLIIG

-767 AQALSAAVK
+767 AQALSTAVK

-800 TGGVAGEDDSSSR
+800 TGGSSGEDDSSSR

-833 ETSEQQVQQEPQ
+833 ETPEQQVQQEPQ
-845 AQPEP
+845 PQSEP

-863 AERRAKIEAA
+863 VERRAKIEAA
-873 KRAAMGHQ
+873 KRAAMGQQ
-881 AGHDQPAQPHQPAQP
+881 AGHDQSAQPHQAHQP
-896 SQPTQSNPNPVH
+896 SQPAQPNPNP
-908 QQPQQQPQPQSF
+908 
-920 LRAAQANAQANAQA
+920 AQ
-934 QANQDSGFG
+934 
-943 GVPLPPE
+943 
-950 PMEEFAP
+950 
-957 PEGAEGA
+957 
-964 GGYGSR
+964 
-970 TPSNAN
+970 
-976 TTYNPVSQNPQDNN
+976 
-990 YEEDTSEYFEAA
+990 
-1002 NEVGSL
+1002 
-1008 DHRSLKD
+1008 
-1015 VVMEMLEKELGAKPL
+1015 
-1030 EDR
+1030 

>member
-232 AGSGTNGV
+232 AGSGTDGV

-399 AATPAAAPVSS
+399 AATPASAPVSS
-410 DAGAAE
+410 DAGPGSGAAE
-416 ADASPMQSG
+416 ADASPMQS
-425 QPGQSAREAWRQ
+425 GQSAREAWRQ

-443 KGAQSASVTQRG
+443 KGAQTQGSRAG
-455 RTEQAAPAQA
+455 QAAPAQT
-465 PSQPQP
+465 PSQPQS
-471 QPGPQPKVQSEP
+471 QPEP
-483 VEQQS
+483 VQQ
-488 APAAAVS
+488 
-495 QESVTE
+495 Q
-501 PKPAPE
+501 PAPE
-507 APTAPAEQ
+507 APTSTAEQ
-515 PEQPTQATPAES
+515 PAQPTQ
-527 VEQPQQPEQP
+527 
-537 TQATPAESVEQ
+537 AESVEQ

-557 PESAEQPL
+557 PEPAEQPM

-619 EEPVVSSSPTHS
+619 EEPVVSASPAHS
-631 EQQTQP
+631 EQ
-637 TQTAQSEQPAQPEQS
+637 
-652 AESARPTQAAQ
+652 PTQAAQ
-663 PEQPEQPTQTTQS
+663 PEQPTQPTQTTQE
-676 PESQPEPQVQPAPEP
+676 PESQPAPQVQQAPEP
-691 APQPEPTPQPEPEPA
+691 VPQPKPEPTPQPEPEPA

-714 ERWQD
+714 EHWQE
-719 ILAAVDGPHAFP
+719 ILAAVDGQHAFP

-740 PLDVENDRLIIG
+740 PLDVENDTLVIG

-767 AQALSAAVK
+767 AQALSTAVK

-800 TGGVAGEDDSSSR
+800 TGGGSGEDDSSSR

-833 ETSEQQVQQEPQ
+833 ETSEQQVQQEQ
-845 AQPEP
+845 QTQSEP

-881 AGHDQPAQPHQPAQP
+881 AGHDQPAQPHQQSQP
-896 SQPTQSNPNPVH
+896 SQPTQPNPNPVH
-908 QQPQQQPQPQSF
+908 QQPQQQPNQPQPQSF
-920 LRAAQANAQANAQA
+920 LRAAQVNAQANAQA

-976 TTYNPVSQNPQDNN
+976 TTYNPVSQNLQDNN

>member
-232 AGSGTNGV
+232 AGSGTDGV

-399 AATPAAAPVSS
+399 AATPAAAPASS

-416 ADASPMQSG
+416 ASPMQS
-425 QPGQSAREAWRQ
+425 GQSAREAWRQ

-527 VEQPQQPEQP
+527 VEQPQQ
-537 TQATPAESVEQ
+537 
-548 PQQAEQPQQ
+548 AEQPQQ

-631 EQQTQP
+631 EQLTQP
-637 TQTAQSEQPAQPEQS
+637 TQAAQSEQPAQPEQS

-740 PLDVENDRLIIG
+740 PLDVENDTLIIG

-767 AQALSAAVK
+767 EQALSAAVK

-828 APAQP
+828 ASAQP
-833 ETSEQQVQQEPQ
+833 KAPEPEKPTQPEPQ

-850 APRPQRSSAYASV
+850 APRPQRSSTYASV
-863 AERRAKIEAA
+863 VERRAKIEAA
-873 KRAAMGHQ
+873 KRAAMGQQ
-881 AGHDQPAQPHQPAQP
+881 AGHDQPAQPHQSRQP
-896 SQPTQSNPNPVH
+896 SQPAQPNPNPAQ
-908 QQPQQQPQPQSF
+908 QQPQQPNQPQSF

-964 GGYGSR
+964 ESYGSR
-970 TPSNAN
+970 NPSNYNSNAN
-976 TTYNPVSQNPQDNN
+976 TNYNPVLQTPQDNN

>member
-195 RVVTAEGVRVE
+195 RVVTAEGVQVD

-219 SPRDSLSVMDQLI
+219 SPRDSLSIMDQLI
-232 AGSGTNGV
+232 AGSGTDGV

-326 EQAGTIPP
+326 EQAGKIPP

-416 ADASPMQSG
+416 ASPMQS
-425 QPGQSAREAWRQ
+425 GQSAREAWRQ

-443 KGAQSASVTQRG
+443 KGAQSVSVTQRG
-455 RTEQAAPAQA
+455 RTEQAAHV
-465 PSQPQP
+465 PSQAQPEPQP
-471 QPGPQPKVQSEP
+471 EPQPKVQSEP

-527 VEQPQQPEQP
+527 VEQSQQTEQL
-537 TQATPAESVEQ
+537 
-548 PQQAEQPQQ
+548 QQ

-631 EQQTQP
+631 EQPTQP
-637 TQTAQSEQPAQPEQS
+637 TQAAQSEQPTQPEQS

-663 PEQPEQPTQTTQS
+663 PEQPEQPVHKPE
-676 PESQPEPQVQPAPEP
+676 PES
-691 APQPEPTPQPEPEPA
+691 QPEPEPA
-706 PAGIEQIR
+706 PARIEQIR

-740 PLDVENDRLIIG
+740 PLDVENDTLIIG

-767 AQALSAAVK
+767 EQALSAAVK

-828 APAQP
+828 ASAQP
-833 ETSEQQVQQEPQ
+833 KAPEPEKPTQPEPQ

-881 AGHDQPAQPHQPAQP
+881 AGHDQPAQPHQQSQP
-896 SQPTQSNPNPVH
+896 SQPTQPNPNPVH
-908 QQPQQQPQPQSF
+908 QQPQQQPNQPQPQSF
-920 LRAAQANAQANAQA
+920 LRAAQVNAQANAQA

-976 TTYNPVSQNPQDNN
+976 TTYNPVSQNLQDNN

>member
-232 AGSGTNGV
+232 AGSGTDGV

-318 ESQIDGVL
+318 ESQIAGVL
-326 EQAGTIPP
+326 EQSGTIPP

-399 AATPAAAPVSS
+399 AATPASAPVSS
-410 DAGAAE
+410 DAGPGSGAAE
-416 ADASPMQSG
+416 ADASPMQS
-425 QPGQSAREAWRQ
+425 GQSAREAWRQ

-443 KGAQSASVTQRG
+443 KGAQTQGSRAG
-455 RTEQAAPAQA
+455 QAAPAQT
-465 PSQPQP
+465 PSQPQS
-471 QPGPQPKVQSEP
+471 QPEP
-483 VEQQS
+483 VQQQP
-488 APAAAVS
+488 APAAAAPVS

-501 PKPAPE
+501 PQPAPE
-507 APTAPAEQ
+507 APTATAEQPEQ
-515 PEQPTQATPAES
+515 PEQPTQ
-527 VEQPQQPEQP
+527 
-537 TQATPAESVEQ
+537 AESVEQ

-557 PESAEQPL
+557 SEPAEQPM

-619 EEPVVSSSPTHS
+619 EEPVVSASTAHS
-631 EQQTQP
+631 EQ
-637 TQTAQSEQPAQPEQS
+637 
-652 AESARPTQAAQ
+652 PTQAPQ
-663 PEQPEQPTQTTQS
+663 PEQP
-676 PESQPEPQVQPAPEP
+676 A
-691 APQPEPTPQPEPEPA
+691 QPEPEPA

-714 ERWQD
+714 EHWQD
-719 ILAAVDGPHAFP
+719 ILAAVDGQHAFP

-740 PLDVENDRLIIG
+740 PLDVENDTLVIG

-800 TGGVAGEDDSSSR
+800 TNGGSGEDDSSSR

-833 ETSEQQVQQEPQ
+833 ETSEQQVQQPQ
-845 AQPEP
+845 PG
-850 APRPQRSSAYASV
+850 PQRSSAYASV
-863 AERRAKIEAA
+863 VERRAKIEAA
-873 KRAAMGHQ
+873 KRAAMGQQ
-881 AGHDQPAQPHQPAQP
+881 AGHDQPAQPHQPSQP
-896 SQPTQSNPNPVH
+896 SQPAQPNPNPAQ
-908 QQPQQQPQPQSF
+908 QQPQQPNQPQSF

-957 PEGAEGA
+957 PEGAEGTES
-964 GGYGSR
+964 YSSR
-970 TPSNAN
+970 NPSNYNSNAN
-976 TTYNPVSQNPQDNN
+976 TNYNPVPQTPQDNN

>member
-1 MALYRK
+1 MYRK

-416 ADASPMQSG
+416 ASPMQS
-425 QPGQSAREAWRQ
+425 GQSAREAWRQ

-471 QPGPQPKVQSEP
+471 QPEPQPKVQSEP
-483 VEQQS
+483 VKQQS
-488 APAAAVS
+488 ASAAAVS
-495 QESVTE
+495 QESAPE

-527 VEQPQQPEQP
+527 VEQSQQ
-537 TQATPAESVEQ
+537 T
-548 PQQAEQPQQ
+548 EQPQQ

-631 EQQTQP
+631 EQLTQP
-637 TQTAQSEQPAQPEQS
+637 TQAAQSEQPAQPEQS

-676 PESQPEPQVQPAPEP
+676 PESQPEPQVQQAPEP

-740 PLDVENDRLIIG
+740 PLDVENDTLIIG

-767 AQALSAAVK
+767 EQALSAAVK

-833 ETSEQQVQQEPQ
+833 ETSEQQVQQEQQ

-881 AGHDQPAQPHQPAQP
+881 AGHDQPAQPHQQSQPNQPAQP
-896 SQPTQSNPNPVH
+896 SQPTQPNPVH
-908 QQPQQQPQPQSF
+908 QQPQQQPNQPQPQSF
-920 LRAAQANAQANAQA
+920 LRAAQANAQA

-976 TTYNPVSQNPQDNN
+976 TTYNPVSQNPQDSN

>member
-232 AGSGTNGV
+232 AGSGTDGV

-399 AATPAAAPVSS
+399 VATPAAAPASS
-410 DAGAAE
+410 AAGSGSGAAE
-416 ADASPMQSG
+416 ADASPMQS
-425 QPGQSAREAWRQ
+425 GQSAREAWRQ

-443 KGAQSASVTQRG
+443 KGAQAQGSRAG
-455 RTEQAAPAQA
+455 QAASAQT
-465 PSQPQP
+465 PSQPQA
-471 QPGPQPKVQSEP
+471 QPEP
-483 VEQQS
+483 VQQQS
-488 APAAAVS
+488 APAAAAPVS

-501 PKPAPE
+501 PQPAPE
-507 APTAPAEQ
+507 APTATAEQPEQ
-515 PEQPTQATPAES
+515 PEQPTQ
-527 VEQPQQPEQP
+527 
-537 TQATPAESVEQ
+537 AESVEQ

-557 PESAEQPL
+557 SEPAEQPM

-619 EEPVVSSSPTHS
+619 EEPVVSASTAHS
-631 EQQTQP
+631 EQP
-637 TQTAQSEQPAQPEQS
+637 TQAPQPEQPA
-652 AESARPTQAAQ
+652 
-663 PEQPEQPTQTTQS
+663 QPEQPTQTTQE
-676 PESQPEPQVQPAPEP
+676 PESQPAPQVQQAPEP
-691 APQPEPTPQPEPEPA
+691 VPQPKPEPTPQPEPEPA

-714 ERWQD
+714 EHWQE
-719 ILAAVDGPHAFP
+719 ILAAVDGQHAFP

-740 PLDVENDRLIIG
+740 PLDVENDTLVIG

-767 AQALSAAVK
+767 AQALSTAVK

-800 TGGVAGEDDSSSR
+800 TGGGGSGEDDSSSR

-833 ETSEQQVQQEPQ
+833 ETSEQQVQQEQ
-845 AQPEP
+845 QTQSEP
-850 APRPQRSSAYASV
+850 APRPQRSSTYASV
-863 AERRAKIEAA
+863 VERRAKIEAA
-873 KRAAMGHQ
+873 KRAAMGQQ
-881 AGHDQPAQPHQPAQP
+881 AGHDQPAQPHQSRQP
-896 SQPTQSNPNPVH
+896 SQPAQPNPNPAQ
-908 QQPQQQPQPQSF
+908 QQPQQPNQPQSF

-957 PEGAEGA
+957 PEGAEGTES
-964 GGYGSR
+964 YSSR
-970 TPSNAN
+970 NPSNYNSNAN
-976 TTYNPVSQNPQDNN
+976 TNYNPVPQTPQDNN

>member
-22 TDPLSAAL
+22 TDSLSAAL

-232 AGSGTNGV
+232 AGSGTDGV

-399 AATPAAAPVSS
+399 AATPAAAPASS

-416 ADASPMQSG
+416 ASPMQS
-425 QPGQSAREAWRQ
+425 GQSAREAWRQ

-527 VEQPQQPEQP
+527 VEQPQQ
-537 TQATPAESVEQ
+537 
-548 PQQAEQPQQ
+548 AEQPQQ

-631 EQQTQP
+631 EQLTQP
-637 TQTAQSEQPAQPEQS
+637 TQAAQSEQPAQPEQS

-740 PLDVENDRLIIG
+740 PLDVENDTLIIG

-767 AQALSAAVK
+767 EQALSAAVK

-828 APAQP
+828 ASAQP
-833 ETSEQQVQQEPQ
+833 KAPEPEKPTQPEPQ

-850 APRPQRSSAYASV
+850 APRPQRSSTYASV
-863 AERRAKIEAA
+863 VERRAKIEAA
-873 KRAAMGHQ
+873 KRAAMGQQ
-881 AGHDQPAQPHQPAQP
+881 AGHDQPAQPHQSRQP
-896 SQPTQSNPNPVH
+896 SQPAQPNPNPAQ
-908 QQPQQQPQPQSF
+908 QQPQQPNQPQSF

-964 GGYGSR
+964 ESYGSR
-970 TPSNAN
+970 NPSNYNSNAN
-976 TTYNPVSQNPQDNN
+976 TNYNPVLQTPQDNN

>member
-68 CAEGPTAT
+68 CAEGPTDT

-195 RVVTAEGVRVE
+195 RVVTAEGVQVD

-219 SPRDSLSVMDQLI
+219 SPRDSLSIMDQLI
-232 AGSGTNGV
+232 AGSGTDGV

-326 EQAGTIPP
+326 EQAGKIPP

-416 ADASPMQSG
+416 ASPMQS
-425 QPGQSAREAWRQ
+425 GQSAREAWRQ

-455 RTEQAAPAQA
+455 RTEQAAHV
-465 PSQPQP
+465 PSQAQPEPQP
-471 QPGPQPKVQSEP
+471 EPQPKVQSEP
-483 VEQQS
+483 VERQS

-515 PEQPTQATPAES
+515 PEQP
-527 VEQPQQPEQP
+527 EQP

-548 PQQAEQPQQ
+548 SQQTEQLQQ

-631 EQQTQP
+631 E
-637 TQTAQSEQPAQPEQS
+637 
-652 AESARPTQAAQ
+652 RPTQAAQ
-663 PEQPEQPTQTTQS
+663 PEQPEQTVHKPE
-676 PESQPEPQVQPAPEP
+676 PESQPAPQVQQAPEP
-691 APQPEPTPQPEPEPA
+691 APQPKPTPQPEPEPA

-800 TGGVAGEDDSSSR
+800 TSGVAGEDDSSSR

-833 ETSEQQVQQEPQ
+833 ETSEQREQQTQ
-845 AQPEP
+845 SEP

-881 AGHDQPAQPHQPAQP
+881 AGHDQPAQPHQQSQPNQPAQP
-896 SQPTQSNPNPVH
+896 SQPTQPNPNSVD
-908 QQPQQQPQPQSF
+908 QQPQQQPNQPQPQSF

-957 PEGAEGA
+957 PEGAESA
-964 GGYGSR
+964 GGYGLH

-1002 NEVGSL
+1002 NEAGSL

>member
-232 AGSGTNGV
+232 AGSGTDGV

-399 AATPAAAPVSS
+399 AATPASAPVSS
-410 DAGAAE
+410 DAGPGSGAAE
-416 ADASPMQSG
+416 ADASPMQS
-425 QPGQSAREAWRQ
+425 GQSAREAWRQ

-443 KGAQSASVTQRG
+443 KGAQTQGSRAG
-455 RTEQAAPAQA
+455 QAAPAQT
-465 PSQPQP
+465 PSQPQS
-471 QPGPQPKVQSEP
+471 QPEP
-483 VEQQS
+483 VQQQP
-488 APAAAVS
+488 APAAAAPVS

-501 PKPAPE
+501 PQPAPE
-507 APTAPAEQ
+507 APTATAEQ
-515 PEQPTQATPAES
+515 PEQPTQ
-527 VEQPQQPEQP
+527 
-537 TQATPAESVEQ
+537 AESVEQ

-557 PESAEQPL
+557 SEPAEQPM

-619 EEPVVSSSPTHS
+619 EEPVVSASTAHS
-631 EQQTQP
+631 EQP
-637 TQTAQSEQPAQPEQS
+637 TQAPQPAQS
-652 AESARPTQAAQ
+652 AESTRPTQAAQ
-663 PEQPEQPTQTTQS
+663 PEQPVQPEQPTQTTQA
-676 PESQPEPQVQPAPEP
+676 PESQPEPQVQQAPEP
-691 APQPEPTPQPEPEPA
+691 APQPQLEPTPQPEPEPA

-714 ERWQD
+714 EHWQD
-719 ILAAVDGPHAFP
+719 ILAAVDGQHAFP

-740 PLDVENDRLIIG
+740 PLDVEKDTLVIG

-800 TGGVAGEDDSSSR
+800 TNGGSGEDDSSSR

-833 ETSEQQVQQEPQ
+833 ETSEQQVQQEQ
-845 AQPEP
+845 QTQSEP
-850 APRPQRSSAYASV
+850 APRPQRSSTYASV
-863 AERRAKIEAA
+863 VERRAKIEAA
-873 KRAAMGHQ
+873 KRAAMGQQ
-881 AGHDQPAQPHQPAQP
+881 AGHDQPAQPHQPSQP
-896 SQPTQSNPNPVH
+896 SQPAQPNPNPAQ
-908 QQPQQQPQPQSF
+908 QQPQQPNQPQSF

-957 PEGAEGA
+957 PEGAEGTES
-964 GGYGSR
+964 YSSR
-970 TPSNAN
+970 NPSNYNSNAN
-976 TTYNPVSQNPQDNN
+976 TNYNPVPQTPQDNN

>member
-206 PDVYPLVIQAGGG
+206 PDVYPLVIQSGGG

-232 AGSGTNGV
+232 AGSGTDGV

-399 AATPAAAPVSS
+399 AATPAAAPASS
-410 DAGAAE
+410 AAGSGPGAAE
-416 ADASPMQSG
+416 ADASPMQS
-425 QPGQSAREAWRQ
+425 GQSAREAWRQ

-443 KGAQSASVTQRG
+443 KGAQAQGSRAG
-455 RTEQAAPAQA
+455 QAASAQA
-465 PSQPQP
+465 PSQHQSQP
-471 QPGPQPKVQSEP
+471 EP
-483 VEQQS
+483 VQQQS
-488 APAAAVS
+488 GPAAAAPVS

-501 PKPAPE
+501 PQPAPE
-507 APTAPAEQ
+507 APTATAEQPEQ

-527 VEQPQQPEQP
+527 VEQ
-537 TQATPAESVEQ
+537 S
-548 PQQAEQPQQ
+548 QQAEQPQH
-557 PESAEQPL
+557 PESAEQPM

-619 EEPVVSSSPTHS
+619 EEPVVSASPTHS
-631 EQQTQP
+631 EQ
-637 TQTAQSEQPAQPEQS
+637 
-652 AESARPTQAAQ
+652 PTQAAQ
-663 PEQPEQPTQTTQS
+663 PEQPVQPEQPTQTTQA
-676 PESQPEPQVQPAPEP
+676 PESQPEPQVQQAPEP
-691 APQPEPTPQPEPEPA
+691 APQPQPEPTPQPEPEPA

-714 ERWQD
+714 EHWQD
-719 ILAAVDGPHAFP
+719 ILAAVDGQHAFP

-740 PLDVENDRLIIG
+740 PLDVEKDTLVIG

-800 TGGVAGEDDSSSR
+800 TGGGSGEDDSSSR

-833 ETSEQQVQQEPQ
+833 ETSEQQVQQEQ
-845 AQPEP
+845 QTQSEP

-863 AERRAKIEAA
+863 VERRAKIEAA
-873 KRAAMGHQ
+873 KRAAMGQQ
-881 AGHDQPAQPHQPAQP
+881 AGHDQPAQPHQPSQP
-896 SQPTQSNPNPVH
+896 SQPAQPNPNPAQ
-908 QQPQQQPQPQSF
+908 QQPQQPNQPQSF
-920 LRAAQANAQANAQA
+920 LRAAQANAQA

-957 PEGAEGA
+957 PEGAEGTES
-964 GGYGSR
+964 YGSR
-970 TPSNAN
+970 NPSNYNSNAN
-976 TTYNPVSQNPQDNN
+976 TNYNPVPQTPQDNN

>member
-195 RVVTAEGVRVE
+195 RVVTAEGVQVD

-219 SPRDSLSVMDQLI
+219 SPRDSLSIMDQLI
-232 AGSGTNGV
+232 AGSGTDGV

-326 EQAGTIPP
+326 EQAGKIPP

-410 DAGAAE
+410 DAGGAE
-416 ADASPMQSG
+416 TDASPMQSG

-443 KGAQSASVTQRG
+443 KGAQSVSVTQRG

-471 QPGPQPKVQSEP
+471 QPEPQPKVQSEP

-527 VEQPQQPEQP
+527 VEQSQQTEQL
-537 TQATPAESVEQ
+537 
-548 PQQAEQPQQ
+548 QQ

-619 EEPVVSSSPTHS
+619 EEPVVSSLPTHS
-631 EQQTQP
+631 ERPTPP
-637 TQTAQSEQPAQPEQS
+637 TQAAQSEQPTQPEQS

-663 PEQPEQPTQTTQS
+663 PEQPEQPVHKPE
-676 PESQPEPQVQPAPEP
+676 PES
-691 APQPEPTPQPEPEPA
+691 QPEPEPA
-706 PAGIEQIR
+706 PARIEQIR

-800 TGGVAGEDDSSSR
+800 TSGVAGEDDSSSR

-833 ETSEQQVQQEPQ
+833 ETSEQREQQTQ
-845 AQPEP
+845 SEP

-881 AGHDQPAQPHQPAQP
+881 AGHDQPAQPHQQSQPNQPAQP
-896 SQPTQSNPNPVH
+896 SQPTQPNPNSVH
-908 QQPQQQPQPQSF
+908 QQLQQQPNQPQPQSF

-964 GGYGSR
+964 GGYGLH
-970 TPSNAN
+970 TPPNS
-976 TTYNPVSQNPQDNN
+976 TSTYNPVPQNPQDNN

-1002 NEVGSL
+1002 NEAGSL

>member
-195 RVVTAEGVRVE
+195 RVVTAEGVQVD

-219 SPRDSLSVMDQLI
+219 SPRDSLSIMDQLI
-232 AGSGTNGV
+232 AGSGTDGV

-416 ADASPMQSG
+416 ASPMQS
-425 QPGQSAREAWRQ
+425 GQSAREAWRQ

-443 KGAQSASVTQRG
+443 KGAQSVSVTQRG
-455 RTEQAAPAQA
+455 RTEQAAHV
-465 PSQPQP
+465 PSQAQPEPQP
-471 QPGPQPKVQSEP
+471 EPQPKVQSEP

-515 PEQPTQATPAES
+515 PEQP
-527 VEQPQQPEQP
+527 EQP

-548 PQQAEQPQQ
+548 SQQTEQLQQ

-631 EQQTQP
+631 EQPTQP
-637 TQTAQSEQPAQPEQS
+637 TQAAQSEQPTQPEQS

-663 PEQPEQPTQTTQS
+663 PEQPEQPVHKPE
-676 PESQPEPQVQPAPEP
+676 PES
-691 APQPEPTPQPEPEPA
+691 QPEPEPA
-706 PAGIEQIR
+706 PARIEQIR

-800 TGGVAGEDDSSSR
+800 TSGVAGEDDSSSR

-833 ETSEQQVQQEPQ
+833 ETSEQREQQTQ
-845 AQPEP
+845 SEP

-881 AGHDQPAQPHQPAQP
+881 TGHDQPAQPHQQSQPNQPAQP
-896 SQPTQSNPNPVH
+896 SQPTQPNPNSVH
-908 QQPQQQPQPQSF
+908 QQPQQQPNQPQPQSF

-964 GGYGSR
+964 GGYGLH

-1030 EDR
+1030 NDR